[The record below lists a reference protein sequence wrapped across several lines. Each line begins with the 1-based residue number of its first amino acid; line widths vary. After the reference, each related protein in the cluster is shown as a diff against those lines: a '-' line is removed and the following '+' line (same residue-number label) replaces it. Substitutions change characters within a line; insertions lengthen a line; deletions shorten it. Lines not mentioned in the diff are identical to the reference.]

1 MNQRGMSPAAE
12 ALWRRYKERGDA
24 AARAELL
31 EQHLGLVHHVS
42 RQIAERVGDALTYD
56 DLVSAGT
63 IGLVQA
69 LEAFEPARGNA
80 FTTYALQ
87 RIRGAVLDELR
98 AADWRP
104 RSVRSRG
111 RQISNATAALEAR
124 LGRKARP
131 AEVAAELNIDVQT
144 YFEWRSAFESG
155 GKVSLEST
163 GSDGEAGGFALA
175 DRIPDEQTPAPDA
188 GIDRDEQT
196 AALLEG
202 MAQLPEQQRMVLS
215 LSYYE
220 ELTLRQIAEILHVTE
235 SRISQIR
242 TAALRTLRT
251 RLTEEFAA

>member
-1 MNQRGMSPAAE
+1 MTPASE
-12 ALWRRYKERGDA
+12 ALWQRYRASGDA
-24 AARAELL
+24 DARAELL
-31 EQHLGLVHHVS
+31 EQHLGLVHHVA
-42 RQIAERVGDALTYD
+42 RGIAERVGDALSYD

-69 LEAFEPARGNA
+69 LEAFEPSRGNA

-87 RIRGAVLDELR
+87 RVRGAVLDELR

-111 RQISNATAALEAR
+111 RMISNATNALEAR
-124 LGRKARP
+124 LGRRARP
-131 AEVAAELNIDVQT
+131 AEIAAELNIDVAT
-144 YFEWRSAFESG
+144 YFEWRGAFESG

-163 GSDGEAGGFALA
+163 GADGETGGAALA
-175 DRIPDEQTPAPDA
+175 DRLPDEQAPAPDA
-188 GIDRDEQT
+188 NIERDEQT

-202 MAQLPEQQRMVLS
+202 IASLPEQQRVVLS

-242 TAALRTLRT
+242 TAALRTLRA